1 MHPFVKIFL
10 FILTLLVCSMLETDF
25 LALLALLVTAV
36 VLRWHRSYLMVLLR
50 MRWLFLSILVV
61 YAFSVPG
68 ELIPFFPLRFAPTYE
83 GLLLGTA
90 QLARL
95 MIALALLN
103 LLLSKSTKQE
113 LIAGLYLYL
122 LPFRCLGLDAAR
134 FAARLMLTLHYV
146 EKLTEQNM
154 QLRSFS
160 TLHQAFEIDT
170 DTNISS
176 VNLKCKQ
183 FNSLDKVI
191 LVCAPMLVL
200 WALSEKLM

>member
-1 MHPFVKIFL
+1 M
-10 FILTLLVCSMLETDF
+10 LTLLVCSAFETDF
-25 LALLALLVTAV
+25 LALLALLVTTV
-36 VLRWHRSYLMVLLR
+36 VLKMHHHYLMVMLR

-68 ELIPFFPLRFAPTYE
+68 ELIPLFPLRFAPTYE
-83 GLLLGTA
+83 GLLLGA
-90 QLARL
+90 VQLSRL

-122 LPFRCLGLDAAR
+122 LPFRYLGLDAAR

-154 QLRSFS
+154 QLLSFS
-160 TLHQAFEIDT
+160 SLHQAFESDA
-170 DTNISS
+170 DVNMSS
-176 VNLKCKQ
+176 VDLKLRQ
-183 FNSLDKVI
+183 FNSLDRVI
-191 LVCAPMLVL
+191 LVCAPLLVL
-200 WALSEKLM
+200 WALSGNLM